1 MEPEKL
7 LDQWRRGLRISINA
21 HYEAT
26 KHYQRFHW
34 WLSIPS
40 MIVSAALGTSVMV
53 SIQHSTVGWIKTV
66 MAILSVATVV
76 LSSLVASLKFG
87 ERSERHKAA
96 AAQLTE
102 VRRALE
108 EDLVFHHLD
117 QATID
122 VLRKEWNDADRQ
134 APTIPSRIYA
144 RAESLVDRREKA
156 ELTDPSLTPL
166 IKNGVPSVGKPEEKT
181 AGSGKA

>member
-1 MEPEKL
+1 MEPPKL
-7 LDQWRRGLRISINA
+7 IDQWRRGLRISVRA
-21 HYEAT
+21 HYEAA
-26 KHYQRFHW
+26 KFYQRLHW
-34 WLSIPS
+34 WLSIPA
-40 MIVSAALGTSVMV
+40 IIISAALGTSVMV

-76 LSSLVASLKFG
+76 LSSLLASLKFA

-108 EDLVFHHLD
+108 ENLVFDRLD
-117 QATID
+117 QATIAA
-122 VLRKEWNDADRQ
+122 LRKKWDDADRQ

-144 RAESLVDRREKA
+144 QAASLVGRLEKA
-156 ELTDPSLTPL
+156 ELTDPSLTP
-166 IKNGVPSVGKPEEKT
+166 ITRNGAPSGSKSEEKA
-181 AGSGKA
+181 AGGE